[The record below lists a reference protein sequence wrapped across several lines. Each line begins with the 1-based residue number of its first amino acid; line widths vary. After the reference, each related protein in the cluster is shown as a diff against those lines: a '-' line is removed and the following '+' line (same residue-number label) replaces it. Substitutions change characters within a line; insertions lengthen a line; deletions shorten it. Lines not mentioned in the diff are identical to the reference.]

1 MPKLSKLQKRI
12 AKAKKNL
19 AKLSKQARKMEAN
32 AKRAKRNQKK
42 RARKARAKAGK
53 EKRIDEEDLKS
64 QQFEVALKANERDEA
79 KEMANWDEF
88 PRLNEGVMHQ
98 WKDSISHAMVVKRLQ
113 DEIKVKDE
121 QIQDFVKADK

>member
-64 QQFEVALKANERDEA
+64 QQFEVALVNKPAIVKANERDEA

-88 PRLNEGVMHQ
+88 PHLNEGVTTTAETVAP
-98 WKDSISHAMVVKRLQ
+98 KTG
-113 DEIKVKDE
+113 
-121 QIQDFVKADK
+121 

>member
-1 MPKLSKLQKRI
+1 MAKLSKLQKQF
-12 AKAKKNL
+12 AKINEKL

-88 PRLNEGVMHQ
+88 PRLNEGVTTTAEAVAP
-98 WKDSISHAMVVKRLQ
+98 KTG
-113 DEIKVKDE
+113 
-121 QIQDFVKADK
+121 

>member
-64 QQFEVALKANERDEA
+64 QQFEVALKANE

-88 PRLNEGVMHQ
+88 PRLNERVMHQ

-121 QIQDFVKADK
+121 